1 MKIQKG
7 IIKIVV
13 ADEGKLLTQAGEV
26 PAEERI
32 FSSRIYDSNLE
43 NWTEWT
49 QEQVDKFIE
58 ERDIVQ
64 RNEEQYLNNLD
75 EEENNTNDVST
86 TDVE

>member
-1 MKIQKG
+1 MKKHE
-7 IIKIVV
+7 KIDLVI
-13 ADEGKLLTQAGEV
+13 ADEGMLLTQAEEV
-26 PAEERI
+26 APEERV

-64 RNEEQYLNNLD
+64 RNEEQLHIADL
-75 EEENNTNDVST
+75 TQ
-86 TDVE
+86 